1 MVRLFIAVKYRDGKP
16 ARLDYYLQLFFSI
29 FQQLEFH
36 IVQLFG

>member
-1 MVRLFIAVKYRDGKP
+1 MVRYFIAIKYRAGKP
-16 ARLDYYLQLFFSI
+16 ARPDHLLQLFFSI